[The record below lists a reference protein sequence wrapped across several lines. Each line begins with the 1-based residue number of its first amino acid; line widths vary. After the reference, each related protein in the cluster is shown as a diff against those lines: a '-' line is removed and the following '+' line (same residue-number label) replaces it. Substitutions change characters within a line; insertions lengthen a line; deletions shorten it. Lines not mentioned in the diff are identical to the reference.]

1 MLKYIDLY
9 LSKVP
14 DLINQLDKIALKQN
28 PAELA
33 SLLHG
38 NKSMWMMMGMVKTQE
53 LAAHLESLSSDM
65 GWVAELSSGLETIQK
80 LLMQSMDELETSK
93 QRLQ

>member
-1 MLKYIDLY
+1 
-9 LSKVP
+9 
-14 DLINQLDKIALKQN
+14 
-28 PAELA
+28 
-33 SLLHG
+33 
-38 NKSMWMMMGMVKTQE
+38 MMGMVKTQE